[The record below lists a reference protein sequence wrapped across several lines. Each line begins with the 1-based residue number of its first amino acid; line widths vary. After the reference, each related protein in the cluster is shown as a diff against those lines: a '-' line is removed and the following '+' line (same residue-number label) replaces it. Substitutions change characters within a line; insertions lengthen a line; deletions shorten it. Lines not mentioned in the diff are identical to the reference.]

1 MHVAG
6 VSLLIMVMWGTMC
19 AQTNSDQA
27 PSGTV
32 VEKQHGDTNEV
43 QPAPEKIRIT
53 PDVVRA
59 SQQKLTEEG
68 YKPGTPDG
76 KMGPVTRAAIRK
88 YQEHEGLKVTATLD
102 ESKLSHLGIG
112 GGKIVATAPGDIGR
126 GAKAA
131 AHNVKE
137 GHPIAAGKAMGPRLR
152 SCRQSGWRRHKIWR
166 ERSQAQGCPQE
177 IGREHPTTP
186 KIKIKD
192 SGGDSALHVKAQ
204 EVTDLMEMMVFVAGM
219 RDLNPGFG

>member
-1 MHVAG
+1 MPSAEIRQFARTVANPLPRAASHLFITEDTMKMHVAG

-102 ESKLSHLGIG
+102 ESTLSHLGIG

-131 AHNVKE
+131 GHDIKK
-137 GHPIAAGKAMGPRLR
+137 GHPIAATKAMG
-152 SCRQSGWRRHKIWR
+152 K
-166 ERSQAQGCPQE
+166 
-177 IGREHPTTP
+177 
-186 KIKIKD
+186 
-192 SGGDSALHVKAQ
+192 
-204 EVTDLMEMMVFVAGM
+204 
-219 RDLNPGFG
+219 GFGRAGKAVGEGTKSGVKGAKHKVAPKKSDKSTPPPPR

>member
-1 MHVAG
+1 MKMHVAG

-102 ESKLSHLGIG
+102 ESTLSHLGIG

-137 GHPIAAGKAMGPRLR
+137 GHPIAAGKAMGP
-152 SCRQSGWRRHKIWR
+152 
-166 ERSQAQGCPQE
+166 
-177 IGREHPTTP
+177 
-186 KIKIKD
+186 
-192 SGGDSALHVKAQ
+192 
-204 EVTDLMEMMVFVAGM
+204 
-219 RDLNPGFG
+219 GFGRAGKAVGEGTKSGVKGAKHKVAPKKSDESTPPPPR